1 LTVQACPR
9 CGYENAADARFCSG
23 CGAPLE
29 VPKTEAREERKVVSI
44 LFADLV
50 GSTSLAEQLDPE
62 DVRATLS
69 PYYVRLRSELERHG
83 GTVEKFIGD
92 AVMAVFGAPAAHEDD
107 PERAVRAGLA
117 IRDAIAE
124 EGRLQ
129 VRVAVTTGEALV
141 SLDASPAEGEG
152 MVAGDV
158 VNTAARLQNAAP
170 VNGVLVD
177 ETTYR
182 ATGRQID
189 YEEADAVQAKGKA
202 EPVPAW
208 AAVGARSRF
217 GVDVDQAG
225 AAFIGR
231 QRELDFLTDALARSR
246 EERTP
251 QLVTLVGVPGIG
263 KSRLVYELRRV
274 VDADPELIYWRQG
287 RSLPYGEG
295 LAYWAL
301 AEMTKAHAGIL
312 ETDGPA
318 DVDRKLREAVSELGI
333 DGDERVLEGLRP
345 LVGVGSDG
353 DARGDQRADRFAA
366 WRRFL
371 EALAEERPTVLVF
384 EDLHWADDDLLDF
397 VDHLVDWSTGVPLLV
412 VCTAR
417 LELLERRPR
426 WGGGKT
432 NALTLSISPLSDDET
447 TRLLAG
453 LLDRAVLPVELQ
465 QSLLERA
472 GGNPLYAEQF
482 ARLLTERS
490 ETDEVPEN
498 VQGIIAAR
506 LDALPPGDK
515 QLLQDAAVLGKVF
528 WLGAVCAI
536 GGRERSEVIETL
548 HSLER
553 KEFVRR
559 ERRASVGGEEE
570 FAFRHLLVR
579 DVAYGQIPRS
589 ARAER
594 HERAAEWIESLG
606 RLEDHAEMLARHYLR
621 ALRLRQAAGEAD
633 DPRLVER
640 ARQAARAAGDRALS
654 LSAFPPAARF
664 YEGAIELWP
673 EGDPERP
680 RLLVAYARSRIDDPS
695 LDEGLLEQARDG
707 LLANDDR
714 EGAAEA
720 EAMIGSLWLQRGD
733 TAVALEHLES
743 ARSML
748 QDSGPS
754 REKAYVLQELSR
766 VLMMSEDIDRS
777 IEIGSESLE
786 LAAEL
791 GLDAVRSR
799 NLNTRG
805 VARILQGDDGG
816 FADLEEA
823 IALGA
828 AAGAHEELAA
838 LANLTWMTVQ
848 VGDIRGAAPLHVRC
862 LRVADQ
868 LGLETYILWQRAE
881 HVIHCQWAGK
891 WDEALATADR
901 FLRDVEAGSSH
912 YMESTCRYLRGTIE
926 LARGET
932 EAALADAARST
943 EAARV
948 ARDPQNLNPAM
959 AFEAQVRLVIGDEAA
974 ANALADELLVSWRA
988 NGVRPPH
995 ESVYGAWVFT
1005 GLGRQPEFLT
1015 ALDRAKGQ
1023 RPWHEAARLIATGD
1037 CGGAADIYE
1046 RIGTV
1051 PDEAYARL
1059 RAGQA
1064 LVSAGNRAE
1073 ADRQLRL
1080 ALAVFAQLKATA
1092 WTAEAEALLSA
1103 SA

>member
-1 LTVQACPR
+1 VQVCAR
-9 CGYENAADARFCSG
+9 CGYENDERARFCSG

-29 VPKTEAREERKVVSI
+29 AHKGAAREERKVVSI

-62 DVRATLS
+62 DMRATLS
-69 PYYVRLRSELERHG
+69 PYYAQLRAQLERHG

-117 IRDAIAE
+117 IRDAIVD

-141 SLDASPAEGEG
+141 SLDAAPAEGEG

-182 ATGRQID
+182 ATSQQID
-189 YEEADAVQAKGKA
+189 YREAESVQAKGKV
-202 EPVPAW
+202 ESVPAW
-208 AAVGARSRF
+208 VAVEARSRF
-217 GVDVDQAG
+217 GIDVVQTG
-225 AAFIGR
+225 AAFVGR

-246 EERTP
+246 EERAT

-263 KSRLVYELRRV
+263 KSRLVYELQRV
-274 VDADPELIYWRQG
+274 VDADPDLIYWRQG

-295 LAYWAL
+295 VAYWAL

-312 ETDGPA
+312 ETDGPV
-318 DVDRKLREAVSELGI
+318 DVERRLEDAVSELAVEGQ
-333 DGDERVLEGLRP
+333 ERILDGLRP
-345 LVGVGSDG
+345 LVGLGADAE
-353 DARGDQRADRFAA
+353 ARGDQRAERFAA
-366 WRRFL
+366 WRQFL
-371 EALAEERPTVLVF
+371 EALAEQRPTVLVF

-397 VDHLVDWSTGVPLLV
+397 VDHLVDWATGVPLLV
-412 VCTAR
+412 ICTAR
-417 LELLERRPR
+417 PELLERRPG

-432 NALTLSISPLSDDET
+432 NALTLSISPLSDEET
-447 TRLLAG
+447 SRLLAG
-453 LLDRAVLPVELQ
+453 LLDRAVLSADLQ

-482 ARLLTERS
+482 ARLLDERGGTE
-490 ETDEVPEN
+490 ELPEN

-506 LDALPPGDK
+506 LDGLAPGDK

-536 GGRERSEVIETL
+536 GERERAEVVEAL
-548 HSLER
+548 HGLER
-553 KEFVRR
+553 KEFIRR
-559 ERRASVGGEEE
+559 ERRSSVGGEEE
-570 FAFRHLLVR
+570 LAFRHLLVR
-579 DVAYGQIPRS
+579 DVAYGQIPRN

-606 RLEDHAEMLARHYLR
+606 RLEDHAEMLARHHLR
-621 ALRLRQAAGEAD
+621 ALRLRREAGQAD

-664 YEGAIELWP
+664 YEGAMELWP
-673 EGDPERP
+673 EDDAERP
-680 RLLVAYARSRIDDPS
+680 RLLLAYARSRIDDPALDES
-695 LDEGLLEQARDG
+695 LLGQAREGLLETG
-707 LLANDDR
+707 DR

-720 EAMIGSLWLQRGD
+720 EAMIGALWLQRGD
-733 TAVALEHLES
+733 TAAASAHLER

-748 QDSGPS
+748 QGSGPS

-766 VLMMSEDIDRS
+766 VLMMSEDLDRS

-786 LAAEL
+786 LAEEL
-791 GLDAVRSR
+791 GLDSVRSR

-805 VARILQGDDGG
+805 VARILEGDDGG

-848 VGDIRGAAPLHVRC
+848 VGNIRDAAPLHVRC
-862 LRVADQ
+862 LRAADQ

-891 WDEALATADR
+891 WDEAVATADR
-901 FLRDVEAGSSH
+901 FVRDVEAGSSH
-912 YMESTCRYLRGTIE
+912 YMESTCRYLRGTIA
-926 LARGET
+926 LARGDS
-932 EAALADAARST
+932 EAALADAVRST
-943 EAARV
+943 ELARV
-948 ARDPQNLNPAM
+948 TRDPQTLNPAT
-959 AFEAQVRLVIGDEAA
+959 AFEAQVRLATGDEAG
-974 ANALADELLVSWRA
+974 ANALADELLISWSA
-988 NGVRPPH
+988 AGVRPPH
-995 ESVYGAWVFT
+995 ESVYGAWAFAD
-1005 GLGRQPEFLT
+1005 LGRQTEFLA
-1015 ALDRAKGQ
+1015 ALDRAKLQ
-1023 RPWHEAARLIATGD
+1023 RGWHEAARLIATGD
-1037 CGGAADIYE
+1037 FAGAADVYE

-1059 RAGQA
+1059 RAA
-1064 LVSAGNRAE
+1064 KELVSAGNRAE

-1080 ALAVFAQLKATA
+1080 ALAVFAQLRATA